1 MLIFAGYRILGWNY
15 PSHIWKCCTIIFLH
29 LFIQYAGHLVF
40 SIILETHEHVCEFF
54 ISSSLFLSSKTLTKS
69 KIDRLVGWFF
79 FGHAPHHGMWDL
91 SFLTRDWTCTP
102 YSGSMKSLPPD
113 FQESHSPRP
122 LTIQVLDLLDY
133 LIFSSIFYRINL
145 YKVQKNMQVK
155 RFLHLHSRYKT

>member
-1 MLIFAGYRILGWNY
+1 MLD
-15 PSHIWKCCTIIFLH
+15 IWCFLSFWK
-29 LFIQYAGHLVF
+29 LMNMFVN
-40 SIILETHEHVCEFF
+40 
-54 ISSSLFLSSKTLTKS
+54 SLFPILYSYLLKLLQKVRL
-69 KIDRLVGWFF
+69 IDWLVDFC

-113 FQESHSPRP
+113 CQESHSPRP